1 MSLRFRLE
9 LFFYLVARKLNP
21 KPWGHQVLLKIYA
34 GDVFFYLCALKFIKC
49 VKLCKGIKYYI
60 QVWFNMIWYWF
71 FWIWHDLAL
80 PFSESHCVIPA
91 LNSSRERLPSW
102 LVSKCS
108 KNSCRWPNLAEFW
121 KKPRWILPNKQRLHE
136 IYEIDHPTY
145 SQDFFLLETFW
156 FTEHSLHCPF
166 YKNQDTESAKHVA
179 SRPKEVQEQRVELF
193 LQLLYVAVLWWW
205 PDLSRLLLEE
215 CAFSTQSSW
224 SSLSSL
230 GSGQVQNMPK
240 LSKSEVEL
248 TPTGKSMSRWVEIP
262 KLGCDN
268 PKQYWACVYINI
280 ICIVYIIFRKKT

>member
-145 SQDFFLLETFW
+145 SQDFF
-156 FTEHSLHCPF
+156 FTWNILIHWALVALSVL
-166 YKNQDTESAKHVA
+166 QESGHGICKA
-179 SRPKEVQEQRVELF
+179 R
-193 LQLLYVAVLWWW
+193 
-205 PDLSRLLLEE
+205 
-215 CAFSTQSSW
+215 
-224 SSLSSL
+224 
-230 GSGQVQNMPK
+230 
-240 LSKSEVEL
+240 
-248 TPTGKSMSRWVEIP
+248 GK
-262 KLGCDN
+262 
-268 PKQYWACVYINI
+268 
-280 ICIVYIIFRKKT
+280 